1 MLELAVNP
9 DVEMMEQALV
19 LSLLVKG
26 RTVLEDFKWTPR
38 SARFAEVLC
47 EYGLSYEL
55 KGHQLALNGL
65 GFQYKTPTLLPY
77 RFSPHALVLLW
88 ALASRDTETI
98 YMIAGDDGDQGE
110 IQKAKDLLQR
120 YFLVTWLAEL
130 PCKLQFQF
138 QEGLPKIKKNS
149 QGDIPYLMRNR
160 LLLYALVS
168 GRDLTFEERS
178 SIRDQWTRMMIY
190 FGAALTY
197 ESKGMENM
205 DELSRRIAKA
215 RGVKMERTWTTTLL
229 PTKILTGREY
239 FVPGDATESTA
250 LCLFATLAKDSKIKT
265 FIVKNAC
272 INTGRVGAITALKRM
287 GALVDFTT
295 RRERYGDAFGDIEI
309 KSFVG
314 KRLQGRRFSEDAIA
328 PCMDEYAL
336 LALAACYGEGE
347 TILRFPEEYKLPIV
361 DYLELLALN
370 LRKTGVEVGVYEN
383 GLVIRGK
390 EELDGGDFDSGGH
403 PSIGLV
409 LFMISLL
416 GKGKSSV
423 EALECVEEAF
433 PGLCDKIESILQK
446 ENHEFS

>member
-120 YFLVTWLAEL
+120 YFLVTWLTEL

-229 PTKILTGREY
+229 PTKI
-239 FVPGDATESTA
+239 
-250 LCLFATLAKDSKIKT
+250 
-265 FIVKNAC
+265 
-272 INTGRVGAITALKRM
+272 
-287 GALVDFTT
+287 
-295 RRERYGDAFGDIEI
+295 
-309 KSFVG
+309 
-314 KRLQGRRFSEDAIA
+314 
-328 PCMDEYAL
+328 
-336 LALAACYGEGE
+336 
-347 TILRFPEEYKLPIV
+347 
-361 DYLELLALN
+361 
-370 LRKTGVEVGVYEN
+370 
-383 GLVIRGK
+383 
-390 EELDGGDFDSGGH
+390 
-403 PSIGLV
+403 
-409 LFMISLL
+409 
-416 GKGKSSV
+416 
-423 EALECVEEAF
+423 
-433 PGLCDKIESILQK
+433 
-446 ENHEFS
+446 